1 MQDENHKRVQEAL
14 ETISKVKAFAMQ
26 TRLVLNTVFST
37 FKGPVVRPCSQHLN
51 ANLSDSWKINS
62 SLLHFFVQ
70 IYIFDKDSLQNFELR
85 IEYIFS
91 RLTIFPT
98 VAYTKKLTGKM
109 TGMYIETMN
118 KEGQRKRSLISVS
131 TTSAITKTG
140 GALMTAER
148 GSGLYQESQQ
158 AGESE
163 RQGSKQLAKAN
174 IRQGERCGEGSLY
187 LWRTES

>member
-1 MQDENHKRVQEAL
+1 MQNENHKRVLETL

-26 TRLVLNTVFST
+26 TSLVLNTVFST

-70 IYIFDKDSLQNFELR
+70 IYIFDQDSLQNFELR

-91 RLTIFPT
+91 RLIIFPT

-109 TGMYIETMN
+109 TEM
-118 KEGQRKRSLISVS
+118 
-131 TTSAITKTG
+131 
-140 GALMTAER
+140 
-148 GSGLYQESQQ
+148 
-158 AGESE
+158 
-163 RQGSKQLAKAN
+163 
-174 IRQGERCGEGSLY
+174 
-187 LWRTES
+187 

>member
-1 MQDENHKRVQEAL
+1 
-14 ETISKVKAFAMQ
+14 
-26 TRLVLNTVFST
+26 
-37 FKGPVVRPCSQHLN
+37 
-51 ANLSDSWKINS
+51 
-62 SLLHFFVQ
+62 
-70 IYIFDKDSLQNFELR
+70 
-85 IEYIFS
+85 
-91 RLTIFPT
+91 
-98 VAYTKKLTGKM
+98 M
-109 TGMYIETMN
+109 TGMYIETMS